1 MKYFSFSCSIFTPF
15 AEHEQKIKVTK
26 MNIKNFMKKLI
37 LILGILGISVTSFA
51 ATRRNNRVVYVKRE
65 PSRRIIRRRYIFVRV
80 PRRKKVVYVKKEPSR
95 RQRRARIAAGR
106 RR

>member
-1 MKYFSFSCSIFTPF
+1 
-15 AEHEQKIKVTK
+15 

-51 ATRRNNRVVYVKRE
+51 VTRRNNKVVYVKRE
-65 PSRRIIRRRYIFVRV
+65 PRRRVIRRRYIFVRV

>member
-1 MKYFSFSCSIFTPF
+1 
-15 AEHEQKIKVTK
+15 

-65 PSRRIIRRRYIFVRV
+65 PSRRIIRTRYIFVRV

>member
-1 MKYFSFSCSIFTPF
+1 
-15 AEHEQKIKVTK
+15 

-51 ATRRNNRVVYVKRE
+51 VTRRNNRVVYVKRE

-80 PRRKKVVYVKKEPSR
+80 PRRKKGVYVKKEPSR

>member
-1 MKYFSFSCSIFTPF
+1 
-15 AEHEQKIKVTK
+15 

-80 PRRKKVVYVKKEPSR
+80 PRRKKVVYVKKEPSL

>member
-1 MKYFSFSCSIFTPF
+1 
-15 AEHEQKIKVTK
+15 

-37 LILGILGISVTSFA
+37 LILGILGISVTSVA